1 MAWPS
6 GFRSANRCNSA
17 HAGPIPGA
25 SVPDQ
30 SQTTGPSKTAGRFF
44 SSSSTAAIAASD
56 QLPRSC
62 RRQLEPCRSSASRV
76 MGRWLSDSSAIC
88 YQEEMH
94 NDPLLQIL
102 ILLAASICV
111 VAGVRKLKLPAI
123 LGYLVVGMLLG
134 PHALS
139 LAVDNETTQLLAD
152 FGVVFLVFTLGLEF
166 SLPRLVAMRWEVLG
180 VGGAQVLITTGVVAA
195 IVLAVFHTAPAIA
208 VVIGGAVAMSS
219 TAIIISQLTEQSENN
234 RTHGRVSVAICLFQ
248 DLSFPLFLALI
259 SALAGGGA
267 GADLQQ
273 IAAAVGSGVLA
284 LLLVLAAG
292 RWLLRPLFLL
302 IASVRSAELF
312 SLAVLLAVLASAWA
326 THKVGLSLALGAFL
340 AGMMLAETEFRH
352 QVEATIRSYKEVL
365 LGLFFITVGMLL
377 DVRLLFRDLA
387 LVTALLIG
395 MLVLKA
401 AVVTLVAEPATKSWF
416 KSLRTGVV
424 VAQGGEFGF
433 ALLTLSLRHE
443 LLDPAIVQ
451 PLLAATVLSMV
462 LSPLLIRQNR
472 RITRTLLRESG
483 RPTTAALRETQ
494 ATLAVA
500 EREHVVIC
508 GFGRVGQ
515 NIARGLEQT
524 GFEYLALDVD
534 PYRIRVGRQAGD
546 PVIYGDAGQVKV
558 LENVG
563 LNRAN
568 CIVIT
573 FADPE
578 VALRILRSVRELRID
593 VPVLVRTQDDS
604 KLEELQKAGATEVVP
619 ETFEAALMLLSH
631 LLLLLKLPV
640 PRVIRTVNDIR
651 SDRYGMLRQYFP
663 AAGAEPLDDSH
674 AFREE
679 LHSVILP
686 PHAWAVGRSIAEL
699 AARGA
704 RASVSA
710 VRRDGIVGRE
720 PSADPLLKEGDVVVV
735 CGTPEDVEH
744 AETLLLMG

>member
-1 MAWPS
+1 
-6 GFRSANRCNSA
+6 
-17 HAGPIPGA
+17 
-25 SVPDQ
+25 
-30 SQTTGPSKTAGRFF
+30 
-44 SSSSTAAIAASD
+44 
-56 QLPRSC
+56 
-62 RRQLEPCRSSASRV
+62 
-76 MGRWLSDSSAIC
+76 
-88 YQEEMH
+88 MH
-94 NDPLLQIL
+94 TDPLLQIL

-139 LAVDNETTQLLAD
+139 VAVDNETTQLLAD

-180 VGGAQVLITTGVVAA
+180 VGGAQVLVTTGIVAA
-195 IVLAVFHTAPAIA
+195 IVIAVFDAAPAVA

-234 RTHGRVSVAICLFQ
+234 RTHGRLSVAICLFQ

-267 GADLQQ
+267 GANMGQ
-273 IAAAVGSGVLA
+273 IAVAVGSAVLA

-312 SLAVLLAVLASAWA
+312 SLAVLLAVLASAWV

-401 AVVTLVAEPATKSWF
+401 TVVTLVAEPATKNWF

-433 ALLTLSLRHE
+433 ALLTLLLRRE
-443 LLDPAIVQ
+443 LSDPAIVQ

-472 RITRTLLRESG
+472 RITRALLGESG
-483 RPTTAALRETQ
+483 SPTTAALRETQ

-500 EREHVVIC
+500 ERDHVVIC

-515 NIARGLEQT
+515 NIARVLEQT
-524 GFEYLALDVD
+524 GFEYIALDVD

-563 LNRAN
+563 LTRAN

-640 PRVIRTVNDIR
+640 SRVIRTVNDIR

-686 PHAWAVGRSIAEL
+686 PHAWAVGKSVAEL
-699 AARGA
+699 SDQGSKAA
-704 RASVSA
+704 VSA

-720 PSADPLLKEGDVVVV
+720 PGPDTIFKVGDVVVV
-735 CGTPEDVEH
+735 CGTPEAVEH
-744 AETLLLMG
+744 TETLLLMG